1 MIVKASL
8 FLSTGA
14 MEETYGTG
22 EIDKL
27 GGMAKREPL
36 LAVTFM
42 VAALSLV
49 GLPPFSG
56 FVAKFSIIQATLD
69 LSHYWVSAVALVV
82 SVLTMLK
89 IWTGIFMGPDP
100 KSLDERALTYQE
112 RMHGKR
118 YLRVQ
123 AQADNPTLTIGP
135 PTATTSAVLSGERAV
150 KIPLKLLLPSVV
162 LAVIT

>member
-14 MEETYGTG
+14 MEETYGSG
-22 EIDKL
+22 EIDRL

-56 FVAKFSIIQATLD
+56 FVAKFSIIQATLE
-69 LSHYWVSAVALVV
+69 LSHYWVAAVALLV
-82 SVLTMLK
+82 SVLTMLAMLK
-89 IWTGIFMGPDP
+89 IWTGVFMGAEP
-100 KSLDERALTYQE
+100 KNLDERALAYQE

-135 PTATTSAVLSGERAV
+135 PT
-150 KIPLKLLLPSVV
+150 
-162 LAVIT
+162 